1 MTTIFE
7 TVQQLFEDYTLTT
20 QGFQEAEHSAN
31 EVVAAV
37 KIRLQEAQQANA
49 QRIAQLEARA
59 KDPLASET
67 VRKVASLEL
76 ARIRDGVPAE
86 ILESERELFNGIF
99 TMQNRPTTTCTGS
112 VPKCRKCLPA
122 LTLNFLRSGKP
133 PLEISTPNYG
143 NVGLNPPGKV
153 LMHWRCE
160 L

>member
-49 QRIAQLEARA
+49 QRIVQLEARA

-86 ILESERELFNGIF
+86 ILESERELFNGYLHDAEQANDDLHRIRSQ
-99 TMQNRPTTTCTGS
+99 MQEVLTRANAELSQIRQATVGDQHAELREHRIEST
-112 VPKCRKCLPA
+112 RKSLDA
-122 LTLNFLRSGKP
+122 L
-133 PLEISTPNYG
+133 E
-143 NVGLNPPGKV
+143 V
-153 LMHWRCE
+153 
-160 L
+160 